1 MKAGTRYFFKQTK
14 IDIFAAESTEST
26 ESTEEHER
34 INVLIE
40 IFPCPLVDSV
50 AIK

>member
-1 MKAGTRYFFKQTK
+1 MKAGTQYFFKQIK
-14 IDIFAAESTEST
+14 IDIFAT

-34 INVLIE
+34 ISVLIE
-40 IFPCPLVDSV
+40 NFPCPLVDSV